1 MIVKEQR
8 KNASEEEIRN
18 GCPTFDEFVKYVSKP
33 IKASYNEVTN
43 FTASVRAPQ
52 CKTGTVINTI
62 NHWLIN
68 FFTFFYEFLI
78 FLFSFHSIQGVQF
91 QNCVTFVEFT
101 MIIF

>member
-68 FFTFFYEFLI
+68 FFTFFYESLI
-78 FLFSFHSIQGVQF
+78 FIFHFIQSKASNFKIVSHL
-91 QNCVTFVEFT
+91 
-101 MIIF
+101 